1 MLHIKIFAYKIKA
14 AVIFRFASI
23 KIIANAQAKLVENA
37 VKRGDEIVIPNKKY
51 VPTNGFTIN
60 F

>member
-1 MLHIKIFAYKIKA
+1 MFTYKIKA
-14 AVIFRFASI
+14 AVIFRFTSI